1 MNSATFP
8 ALQGGTDS
16 VQMWKH
22 TAVQQ
27 DSGATADGAPKVD
40 PDSFR
45 RPAEHIRRE
54 LWQGKHQQK
63 VQAAGQWHGEPRT
76 QSGGNRPADD
86 NM

>member
-1 MNSATFP
+1 
-8 ALQGGTDS
+8 
-16 VQMWKH
+16 MWKH

-27 DSGATADGAPKVD
+27 DSGATADGAPKVHQRSNLAPGSDVQND